1 MKLKEKIVGSI
12 GILVLSLVF
21 LISGHLISKR
31 EAEVKNQIFTEN
43 EKESIFVDSNNTDKV
58 SIDYKANKTDKVS
71 QRDIGEKKDIIVDI
85 KGAIAN
91 PKEYKLAEGARV
103 RDLIQA
109 AGGITEEAD
118 ENTIYFSKVLRDEE
132 CIIIYKKGE
141 AVNNDFDLNKSIGF
155 PNSDKEEKININKA
169 TQEQLS
175 TLYGIGE
182 VKAKAII
189 EYREKNG
196 GFKSI
201 DDLGNVDGI
210 GSKTVDKLRDK
221 VDIKWVLV

>member
-43 EKESIFVDSNNTDKV
+43 EKESIFVDSNNTDKA

-91 PKEYKLAEGARV
+91 PKEYKLEEGARV

-109 AGGITEEAD
+109 AGGVTEEAD
-118 ENTIYFSKVLRDEE
+118 ESTIHFSKVLRDEE

-141 AVNNDFDLNKSIGF
+141 AVNNNSNLSKSIEL
-155 PNSDKEEKININKA
+155 PNSDKKEKININKA
-169 TQEQLS
+169 MEEQLS

-196 GFKSI
+196 RFKSI
-201 DDLGNVDGI
+201 EDLGNVDGI

-221 VDIKWVLV
+221 VDIK